1 MSIVG
6 RTSVVDD
13 LPEVVQRYLEH
24 AIAPSV
30 ALADTVEVEMA
41 GATMQ
46 KGRWFSFVARER
58 LEAGTGFHWAGRLRY
73 GPLVLT
79 GVDQLHSGRASLDFR
94 LFGVVPFLR
103 ASGPDV
109 VRAARGRLAIESMW
123 LPSSAHP
130 ELGARWST
138 PEPAEPN
145 RAEIRLT
152 VDGEEAVVKLVVAA
166 DGRVESAWVRRWG
179 DPMGSGTYGL
189 HPFGGVLDGET
200 SFGDYTIPARLRAGR
215 DFGTPAYRESF
226 RFEINRASFSRS
238 R

>member
-1 MSIVG
+1 MAMVG
-6 RTSVVDD
+6 GTSVVDD
-13 LPEVVQRYLEH
+13 LPEVAKRYLAH

-30 ALADTVEVEMA
+30 ALADTVDLEIK

-46 KGRWFSFVARER
+46 KGRWFSFAAHER
-58 LEAGTGFHWAGRLRY
+58 LEAGIGFHWAARLRY

-79 GVDQLHSGRASLDFR
+79 GVDQLRSGQASLNFR

-123 LPSSAHP
+123 LPSSLHP

-138 PEPAEPN
+138 PDSAEPT
-145 RAEIRLT
+145 RAEVRLT
-152 VDGEEAVVKLVVAA
+152 VDGEEAVLTLVVAS
-166 DGRVESAWVRRWG
+166 DGRLESAWVLRWG
-179 DPMGSGTYGL
+179 DPRESGTYGL
-189 HPFGGVLDGET
+189 HPFGGVLEGEA
-200 SFGDYTIPARLRAGR
+200 SFGDYTIPAKLRAGWG
-215 DFGTPAYRESF
+215 FGTPAYRESF
-226 RFEINRASFSRS
+226 RFAIIGASFSRS

>member
-6 RTSVVDD
+6 GPPVVDD
-13 LPEVVQRYLEH
+13 LPEVAKRYLAH

-30 ALADTVEVEMA
+30 ALADTVELEIK

-46 KGRWFSFVARER
+46 KGRWFSFAARER
-58 LEAGTGFHWAGRLRY
+58 LEAGIGFHWAARLRY

-79 GVDQLHSGRASLDFR
+79 GADQLRSGQASLDFR

-145 RAEIRLT
+145 RAEVRLT
-152 VDGEEAVVKLVVAA
+152 VDGEEAVVTLVVAS
-166 DGRVESAWVRRWG
+166 DGRLESAWVLRWG
-179 DPMGSGTYGL
+179 DPSESGTYAL
-189 HPFGGVLDGET
+189 HPFGGVLEGEAC
-200 SFGDYTIPARLRAGR
+200 FGDYTIPARLRAGWG
-215 DFGTPAYRESF
+215 FGTPTYRESF
-226 RFEINRASFSRS
+226 RFEITGASFSRS